1 MRLHRLILTN
11 YRGIT
16 HREIEFPDHG
26 VVVVSGA
33 NEIGKSSMIEALDL
47 LMEAK
52 DRSTKKE
59 VKQVKPTH
67 ADVGAE
73 ITAEISTGPYR
84 FIYRKRFHKRAE
96 TQLTVLAPRREQ
108 LTGDEAH
115 DRVRAIVQETV
126 DVHLWQAQ
134 RVLQAASTAAVDLSG
149 CDALARALDV
159 AAGEAVQ
166 LSGAEPLLIDRIEA
180 EYLRYFTPT
189 GRPTGEWA
197 GATNRM
203 TDADDEVA
211 RCAAAVAEVDDA
223 VRTHATLT
231 AELER
236 VTGERAEAAK
246 RLAAARTAAE
256 EVAAL
261 TQQLKQAE
269 VVAAAA
275 DATLEASVST
285 LTERRRLR
293 ADVDERTAAVAELET
308 AAAEAHEEELTAREV
323 QAAAEEAAEEAR
335 ESVQASQDRVDAGRR
350 LVGQLSDRDEADRL
364 SGRLAKIDA
373 ARSEVERVDRELAS
387 IALTDSSMRD
397 IETAAA
403 AVERATGQ
411 AELASAHLEVVAVG
425 DIDLRIGG
433 ESITLEA
440 GGTWSANA
448 TRPTEI
454 DVPGVLTARVVPGA
468 PAADTQAKL
477 EAAQQV
483 LAGYLT
489 AARIDDVAGARILD
503 QRRRELVSARD
514 KSTAT
519 AQGLTG
525 DDDLETLRA
534 RLAELRDG
542 EAADAGRRDTA
553 GPTDPGS
560 ARAELDAATAAHQR
574 AIADC
579 ETHRKVAEA
588 AAKQLG
594 ERATRA
600 GIAREKLTA
609 CYAELTVGRERLA
622 RQRSTATDDELLVKA
637 EADMEK
643 ARRAT
648 GLVADL
654 GGELAR
660 CAPDTVAAALDEALR
675 RVDAVIDRHDEVADA
690 LRLVTAQLKVY
701 GTEGRKC
708 QLDAAETEREHAEAE
723 YLRVHRRARASQ
735 LLRSVMTRHRAATR
749 LRYVDPFRN
758 QVERLGR
765 IVFGDTFEVEIDS
778 ELRICSRTLSGRTVP
793 YESLSGGAKEQ
804 LGIVAR
810 LAGAALVAKE
820 DSVPV
825 VIDDALGF
833 TDPDRLTK
841 MGAVFDAVGGDGQ
854 VIVLTCSP
862 QRYDSIGAAHHIE
875 LSPSTPPPPRLRRW
889 TPTTSSWERAPP
901 DRWWP
906 IG

>member
-1 MRLHRLILTN
+1 MRLHRMVLTN

-16 HREIEFPDHG
+16 HREIQFPDTG

-47 LMEAK
+47 LLAAK

-73 ITAEISTGPYR
+73 ITAEITTGPYR
-84 FIYRKRFHKRAE
+84 FVYRKRFHKRAE
-96 TQLTVLAPRREQ
+96 TQLTVLEPRREQ

-115 DRVRAIVQETV
+115 ERVRAILDDTV
-126 DVHLWQAQ
+126 DVDLWQAQ

-149 CDALARALDV
+149 CDALSRALDV

-197 GATNRM
+197 AATSRM
-203 TDADDEVA
+203 RDADDEVA

-231 AELER
+231 ADLER
-236 VTGERAEAAK
+236 LAEQRAEAAK
-246 RLAAARTAAE
+246 RLEAARTAAE

-275 DATLEASVST
+275 DATLEASVAA

-293 ADVDERTAAVAELET
+293 AEVEERAAAVVELET
-308 AAAEAHEEELTAREV
+308 AAAQAHEAELTAQEV
-323 QAAAEEAAEEAR
+323 QEAAEAAAEEARAA
-335 ESVQASQDRVDAGRR
+335 VQASQARVDAARR
-350 LVGQLSDRDEADRL
+350 AVVQLSDRDEAQRL
-364 SGRLAKIDA
+364 SRRLARIDT
-373 ARSEVERVDRELAS
+373 ARNDVERIERELGTMV
-387 IALTDSSMRD
+387 LTDARMRD

-403 AVERATGQ
+403 AVERAAGQ
-411 AELASAHLEVVAVG
+411 AELASAHIEVVAAADIELRVG
-425 DIDLRIGG
+425 GQPVSLK
-433 ESITLEA
+433 A
-440 GGTWSANA
+440 GGTWSTNA
-448 TRPTEI
+448 TTPTDF
-454 DVPGVLTARVVPGA
+454 DVPGVLTASVVPGA
-468 PAADTQAKL
+468 PASDIRAKL
-477 EAAQQV
+477 DVAQRILATALAAANV
-483 LAGYLT
+483 ENL
-489 AARIDDVAGARILD
+489 AGARTLD
-503 QRRRELVSARD
+503 QRRRELVSAAD
-514 KSTAT
+514 TAAAT
-519 AQGLTG
+519 VHGLVG
-525 DDDLETLRA
+525 DDDVDALRA
-534 RLAELRDG
+534 RLAELRNVETADG
-542 EAADAGRRDTA
+542 AHAEGTTTDTR
-553 GPTDPGS
+553 S
-560 ARAELDAATAAHQR
+560 ARDELDEATAAHHR
-574 AIADC
+574 AVADC

-588 AAKQLG
+588 ATKRLG
-594 ERATRA
+594 ERATQA
-600 GIAREKLTA
+600 GVAREKLTA
-609 CYAELTVGRERLA
+609 CYAELTVGRDRLA
-622 RQRSTATDDELLVKA
+622 QQRATATDDELLVKA

-660 CAPDTVAAALDEALR
+660 CAPDTVAAMLDEALR
-675 RVDAVIDRHDEVADA
+675 RVDMLSGRHDEAADA

-723 YLRVHRRARASQ
+723 YLRVHRRARAAQ
-735 LLRSVMTRHRAATR
+735 LLRSVMTRHRDATR

-765 IVFGDTFEVEIDS
+765 IVFGDTFEVDIDS
-778 ELRICSRTLSGRTVP
+778 RLRICSRTLSGRTVP

-833 TDPDRLTK
+833 TDPDRLVK

-862 QRYDSIGAAHHIE
+862 QRYESVGAAHHIE
-875 LSPSTPPPPRLRRW
+875 LS
-889 TPTTSSWERAPP
+889 A
-901 DRWWP
+901 
-906 IG
+906 